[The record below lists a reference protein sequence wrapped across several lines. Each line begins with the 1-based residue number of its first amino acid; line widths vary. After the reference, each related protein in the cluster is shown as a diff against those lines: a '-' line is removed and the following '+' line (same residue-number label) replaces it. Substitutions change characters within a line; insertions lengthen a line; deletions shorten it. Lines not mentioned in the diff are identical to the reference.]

1 MATGRIISTGYIPK
15 DDLTALYSGCRV
27 FIYVSLY
34 EGFGLPIL
42 EAMACGAPVITSNN
56 SSMAE
61 IAKDAAI
68 LVDPRSESQIKRAI
82 EMVLNLNLD
91 SYQKMVNASLN
102 RARQYT
108 WIKTAKETL
117 KVYEEVVRS

>member
-1 MATGRIISTGYIPK
+1 MLIEK
-15 DDLTALYSGCRV
+15 DLKDFVGN
-27 FIYVSLY
+27 VSVSFAK
-34 EGFGLPIL
+34 GI
-42 EAMACGAPVITSNN
+42 
-56 SSMAE
+56 AE

-117 KVYEEVVRS
+117 KVYEEVVKSSEK

>member
-1 MATGRIISTGYIPK
+1 
-15 DDLTALYSGCRV
+15 
-27 FIYVSLY
+27 
-34 EGFGLPIL
+34 
-42 EAMACGAPVITSNN
+42 MACGTPVITSNN
-56 SSMAE
+56 SSMTE

-117 KVYEEVVRS
+117 KVYEEVVKSSEK